1 MEGATQ
7 DFIDYLKTQ
16 KGASPH
22 TLRSYR
28 SDLVQFVEHLTSRGK
43 QIPWE
48 KVTHLTIRGYLVYLR
63 QLGLRRSSI
72 ARKLAVLRAFYRY
85 LNREDRVEQN
95 PARLVATPKQERH
108 LPMVLTVD
116 EAVDLVEFPKGEGT
130 RALRD
135 RAILETLYSTGI
147 RLGELVSLDL
157 NDMDLQDGIIRVK
170 GKGRKE
176 RIVPIGSKAVDAI
189 SSYRAAFRSERMPIS
204 SHAVFV
210 GPSGRRLNSRTV
222 ARTVAAAGRRLPR
235 GLRVT
240 PHALRHS
247 YATHLLEGGA
257 DLRSIQELLGHVRIS
272 TTQRYTQVTTDH
284 LMQVY
289 DQAHPRAKDRNP
301 PSGFG
306 GRRRIKKG
314 SPSMDREEP

>member
-7 DFIDYLKTQ
+7 DFIDYLKAQ
-16 KGASPH
+16 KGASSH

-28 SDLVQFVEHLTSRGK
+28 SDLVQFVDHLTSGGQ
-43 QIPWE
+43 QIHWE
-48 KVTHLTIRGYLVYLR
+48 KVTHLTIRGYLVHLR

-72 ARKLAVLRAFYRY
+72 ARKLAVLRSFYRY

-116 EAVDLVEFPKGEGT
+116 EAIDLVEFPKGKSA

-147 RLGELVSLDL
+147 RLAELVALDL
-157 NDMDLQDGIIRVK
+157 DDMDLREGVIRVK

-176 RIVPIGSKAVDAI
+176 RMVPIGSKAVNAI
-189 SSYRAAFRSERMPIS
+189 SGYRASFRSEGLPVS
-204 SHAVFV
+204 LHAVFV
-210 GPSGRRLNSRTV
+210 GPSGRRLNPRTV

-301 PSGFG
+301 PSEIK

-314 SPSMDREEP
+314 SPSTDKEEP